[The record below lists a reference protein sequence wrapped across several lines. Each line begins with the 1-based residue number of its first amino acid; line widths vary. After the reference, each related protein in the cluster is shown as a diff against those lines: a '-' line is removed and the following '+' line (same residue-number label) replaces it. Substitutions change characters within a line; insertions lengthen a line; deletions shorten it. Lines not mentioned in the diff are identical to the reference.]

1 MPIHSSFKQT
11 ITIRTVTVTK
21 TIVVGNKSPQSEE
34 TAPEADMSVPDS
46 NLVSTVGQK

>member
-1 MPIHSSFKQT
+1 MPTHSTFKQT

-21 TIVVGNKSPQSEE
+21 TIISEVKSPQSEE
-34 TAPEADMSVPDS
+34 KSSKADMSVASS